1 MPAFYAFALIGMFA
15 ATSALGASKC
25 GFYMNFEP
33 IASVLLAVPILGQR
47 LEPIQ
52 LAGGALVVAA
62 LFLFR
67 PLRADP
73 DPQRLPPP

>member
-1 MPAFYAFALIGMFA
+1 MAPPEACFNLG
-15 ATSALGASKC
+15 ALGASKC

-33 IASVLLAVPILGQR
+33 IASVLLAVPILGQT
-47 LEPIQ
+47 LAPMQ

-73 DPQRLPPP
+73 VPARLPPR